1 MHAIRCKG
9 AGDRKVVA
17 VTWGHGVLPSQ
28 KPCVAGRCAQGVF
41 HRGGKFA
48 PQVVVATGS
57 VKQWLR
63 HRLFDISF
71 LNSMT
76 KKEKHVVN
84 ISMIICMYEYIYF
97 LQDLLT

>member
-17 VTWGHGVLPSQ
+17 VIWGHGVLLQVSQ

-57 VKQWLR
+57 VIVETLA
-63 HRLFDISF
+63 F
-71 LNSMT
+71 
-76 KKEKHVVN
+76 
-84 ISMIICMYEYIYF
+84 
-97 LQDLLT
+97 